1 MNSALQGLAHTRP
14 LTEYFV
20 NDEHVYDVNTT
31 SRMGYGGEIAVL
43 YGELVKVRGFHHV
56 RAACCLSHAPCH
68 VTTRHCQS
76 MWSASAGAVAPRR
89 LKQIIGKWN
98 EQFAGLDQQDS
109 QELLAFLLNGL
120 NEDLNRV
127 STKPYADQPD
137 RYARLPC
144 CCCRC
149 CRANRG
155 ASVPCSHVT
164 VTLCLAATGGL
175 TTRWQRSGG

>member
-1 MNSALQGLAHTRP
+1 
-14 LTEYFV
+14 
-20 NDEHVYDVNTT
+20 
-31 SRMGYGGEIAVL
+31 
-43 YGELVKVRGFHHV
+43 
-56 RAACCLSHAPCH
+56 
-68 VTTRHCQS
+68 

-137 RYARLPC
+137 RYARLPSSC
-144 CCCRC
+144 CPCGQPRSVCPVLTRDRHSALQR
-149 CRANRG
+149 RA
-155 ASVPCSHVT
+155 A
-164 VTLCLAATGGL
+164 
-175 TTRWQRSGG
+175 